1 MTKKEK
7 LQAKLSEL
15 KEQILI
21 VQTEENRLLI
31 KFNKLTIEIKKMRA
45 KQ

>member
-1 MTKKEK
+1 MTKIEK

-21 VQTEENRLLI
+21 IQTEENRLLR
-31 KFNKLTIEIKKMRA
+31 KFNKLTIEIKKMRV
-45 KQ
+45 K

>member
-21 VQTEENRLLI
+21 VQTEENRLLR

-45 KQ
+45 K

>member
-7 LQAKLSEL
+7 LQAELSEL

-21 VQTEENRLLI
+21 VQTDYNRLLR